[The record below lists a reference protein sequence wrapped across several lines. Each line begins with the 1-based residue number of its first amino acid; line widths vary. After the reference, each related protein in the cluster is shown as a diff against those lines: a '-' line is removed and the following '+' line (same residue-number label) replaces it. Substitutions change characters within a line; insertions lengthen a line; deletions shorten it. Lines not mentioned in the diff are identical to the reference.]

1 MKRHGQRAYQMEE
14 KKGVMYMEPTRS
26 TQMIDAMLDLNKKLV
41 VLCDRLRELDA
52 AQKHFEQCMQVNQ
65 DTVARAADGVEV
77 GQDVHASSGVNKPL
91 LPDQP
96 TESRPGHGLRTY
108 FRLKPQSN

>member
-1 MKRHGQRAYQMEE
+1 
-14 KKGVMYMEPTRS
+14 MEPTRS

-65 DTVARAADGVEV
+65 DTVARGADGGGEM
-77 GQDVHASSGVNKPL
+77 GQDIDASSGVNKPL
-91 LPDQP
+91 LSDQP
-96 TESRPGHGLRTY
+96 PESRPGHGLRTY